1 MVVTGASVT
10 TGADV
15 VIGALVVAGVFAIVG
30 VDEITGDVDG
40 DLTCTQRSFFPTLEH
55 LTFTVFP
62 LLLAVAVTPVFL
74 QD

>member
-1 MVVTGASVT
+1 MGAIVI

-15 VIGALVVAGVFAIVG
+15 AIGALVVAGVFAIVG

-40 DLTCTQRSFFPTLEH
+40 DLTWTQRSFVPTLEH
-55 LTFTVFP
+55 FTFTILP
-62 LLLAVAVTPVFL
+62 LFLAVAATPAFL